1 MELNILSFHGLYS
14 QGNNLEILIN
24 ALEFEAE
31 ENGIDV
37 VTSQHDYPVLKIW
50 QGWSKWAREIIAEYI
65 LKCLALEYRKFPEAE
80 CWSICHSNGTFG
92 MANALN
98 KYFYQ
103 KQGLYDTIRLDKL
116 ILFGSVIKDD
126 FDWNRFP
133 QIEVVNFIGRKDR
146 VAGMAPLYGMG
157 ASGKHGF
164 YIPAKNLTQIE
175 TSWAH
180 SDFVNPENFELIR
193 DNLFGK

>member
-50 QGWSKWAREIIAEYI
+50 
-65 LKCLALEYRKFPEAE
+65 
-80 CWSICHSNGTFG
+80 
-92 MANALN
+92 
-98 KYFYQ
+98 
-103 KQGLYDTIRLDKL
+103 
-116 ILFGSVIKDD
+116 
-126 FDWNRFP
+126 
-133 QIEVVNFIGRKDR
+133 
-146 VAGMAPLYGMG
+146 
-157 ASGKHGF
+157 HGF

-180 SDFVNPENFELIR
+180 SDFVNPKNFELIR